1 MQLKGRLR
9 ATTLGDVL
17 GALFRERATGT
28 LELEELDGPVAGRRH
43 LVHVEDG
50 LVVQVDTPLGRRLG
64 EILCSSGAVRA
75 EIVER
80 AVAGAAQDGYVPLGQ
95 RLAVR
100 DRVDPTEIASAL
112 TRQVRDRLDAL
123 FMLRDARVRFR
134 VPRPRDRRLDPPRPL
149 LPTEFLHGRPRAGH
163 RLGVSPMDRD
173 PETRLDPVRSRCL
186 QVLGLG
192 HRADTREVR
201 RAFRALAAHCHPDRH
216 PQATTAEKRQM
227 LRRFAELS
235 QAYHTLTA

>member
-50 LVVQVDTPLGRRLG
+50 LVIQVDTPLGRRLG

-80 AVAGAAQDGYVPLGQ
+80 AVAGAARDGYVPLGQ

-134 VPRPRDRRLDPPRPL
+134 VPRPRDRRERQD
-149 LPTEFLHGRPRAGH
+149 F
-163 RLGVSPMDRD
+163 VSP
-173 PETRLDPVRSRCL
+173 
-186 QVLGLG
+186 
-192 HRADTREVR
+192 
-201 RAFRALAAHCHPDRH
+201 
-216 PQATTAEKRQM
+216 RQ
-227 LRRFAELS
+227 F
-235 QAYHTLTA
+235 